1 MTQAKVFSTVLADK
15 DRTRLTMGSYLQWI
29 TPFNKTAKLY
39 KVDIDLAFQSRT
51 RWDNTQKQNFIN
63 SCLIDMNISKFVLVD
78 VKRCLASAKTKED
91 KKYYQS
97 WLDLGVEFLN
107 VDYNNRT
114 TTLREFK
121 NDKISIPLGDYF
133 IPSYGTFKITKD
145 NNLYS
150 TMPDDFRIIFESSIL
165 STHII
170 VEASREQLSDV
181 FERMNSGESL
191 NFYEKINCSF
201 STTCEEIR
209 DCTTFFADAYLA
221 AKLFKESEVN
231 RRKIDAWFAH
241 IFYIWDLG
249 FTIKFS
255 ESVHKKWY
263 NKNSV
268 SNKSVSK
275 FVNEFKSFNKLV
287 GKKIVNFHY
296 KWALFD
302 LFYMISKE
310 IKNNKILTNENIVLD
325 FIEMIT
331 KLSNDKT
338 AKYAYEEVTNN
349 ETVYFPFKQFYRGGD
364 VANFT
369 ARHRVYKK
377 EGWNMS
383 KYFGETK
390 DPKRTLTR
398 MEKQGIA
405 SRDGWVTNDGTPFL
419 PEDTFDGSK
428 DAGHIVAHAKGGK
441 TISSNMVIENAS
453 ENRSKQ
459 MKETVVKQ

>member
-1 MTQAKVFSTVLADK
+1 MTQAKVYSTVLADTN
-15 DRTRLTMGSYLQWI
+15 RTRTTIGSYLQWI

-78 VKRCLASAKTKED
+78 VRRCRDNAKTED
-91 KKYYQS
+91 DRKYYDS
-97 WLDLGVEFLN
+97 WLKLGVEFLN
-107 VDYNNRT
+107 VDSNNRT

-121 NDKISIPLGDYF
+121 SDKVSIPLGDYY
-133 IPSYGTFKITKD
+133 IPSYGTFIITKD

-150 TMPDDFRIIFESSIL
+150 TMPEDFRRIFESNIL

-191 NFYEKINCSF
+191 IFPEKINCSY
-201 STTCEEIR
+201 STTCKEIR

-221 AKLFKESEVN
+221 AKLFKENEVN
-231 RRKIDAWFAH
+231 RRKIDAWFAQ
-241 IFYIWDLG
+241 IFYLWNSG
-249 FTIKFS
+249 FDVKFT

-263 NKNSV
+263 NKDSV

-275 FVNEFKSFNKLV
+275 FVADFKSFNRLV

-302 LFYMISKE
+302 LFYMISEEK
-310 IKNNKILTNENIVLD
+310 KKNKILTDENIVLD

-338 AKYAYEEVTNN
+338 AKYAYEEVTNS

-364 VANFT
+364 IANFT

-377 EGWNMS
+377 EGWNIS
-383 KYFGETK
+383 KYFGKSK
-390 DPKRTLTR
+390 DPKRTLDR

-405 SRDGWVTNDGTPFL
+405 VRDNYIDSDGDMFEIETL
-419 PEDTFDGSK
+419 FDGDK
-428 DAGHIVAHAKGGK
+428 DSGHIEAHGLGGK
-441 TISSNMVIENAS
+441 TEPDNMVIEKMS
-453 ENRSKQ
+453 QNRSKK